1 MLAPFTA
8 RAFRQE
14 LVNILD
20 YWEKYTPDGRGGF
33 HGRVNNDNQPVPD
46 APRSVVVTSRILWTY
61 AMANQYLHKP
71 KYLTL
76 AKNAYQYLTTYF
88 TDKQEGGVYWSVK
101 ADGTPLDTKKQIY
114 GQAFAIYGLSEYYLA
129 SNHAPA
135 LAEARK
141 LYELVE
147 KHSFD
152 PQNGGYREAF
162 ARDWGPT
169 DDYILSKA
177 PWNKSMNTHLHLI
190 EAYTNLY
197 RAWPDARLK
206 EQIKGMMDQILNH
219 IVSDKTHRMRLF
231 FNTNWQTK
239 DEIISYGHDI
249 EASWLLYETAEVLH
263 DEPLTAR
270 VRDRTIKMAEAAA
283 TGLGKDGAL
292 HYEYDPATK
301 HTQYNRSWWV
311 AAEQLVGFYNAYQL
325 TRQEHFRDKAKK
337 SWDYIQASF
346 IDKEKGEWHTTV
358 TYDETSGKGAPV
370 KGDKVHFWKG
380 PYHNARACAEMW
392 RRMGGAGH

>member
-1 MLAPFTA
+1 MLAPFSA

-14 LVNILD
+14 LVKILD
-20 YWEKYTPDGRGGF
+20 YWEKYTPDGHNGF
-33 HGRVNNDNQPVPD
+33 HGRVNYDNQPVAD
-46 APRSVVVTSRILWTY
+46 SPRSVVVTSRILWTF
-61 AMANQYLHKP
+61 AMANQYLHKS
-71 KYLTL
+71 KYLTH
-76 AKNAYQYLTTYF
+76 AANAYQYLTRHF
-88 TDKQEGGVYWSVK
+88 MDQQNGGVYWSVK
-101 ADGTPLDTKKQIY
+101 ADGSPLDTKKQIY

-147 KHSFD
+147 KYSFD
-152 PQNGGYREAF
+152 PKQGGYREAF
-162 ARDWGPT
+162 AQDWSDT

-206 EQIKGMMDQILNH
+206 EQIKGMMDQILTH

-231 FNTNWQTK
+231 FDTNWQPR

-263 DEPLTAR
+263 DEAMTAR
-270 VRDRTIKMAEAAA
+270 VRDRAIKMAEAAA

-292 HYEYDPATK
+292 HYEYDPATG

-325 TRQEHFRDKAKK
+325 TRENHFLEKAKK

-358 TYDETSGKGAPV
+358 TYDEATGQGAPV
-370 KGDKVHFWKG
+370 RGDKVHFWKG

-392 RRMGGAGH
+392 RRMGGA